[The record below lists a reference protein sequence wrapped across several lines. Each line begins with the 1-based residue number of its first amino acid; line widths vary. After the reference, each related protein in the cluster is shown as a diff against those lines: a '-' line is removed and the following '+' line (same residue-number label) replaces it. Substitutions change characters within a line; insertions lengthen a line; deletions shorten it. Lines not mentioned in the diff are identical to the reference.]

1 MSGRRKF
8 SGTVKNIFIAI
19 GKLLTY
25 NITTIMFAALLLYMI
40 ITVVLYATS
49 GHVTSYQV
57 TVGPLTKNPVCTA
70 LALRTEE
77 VVTAEKSGYIEYY
90 ATEGMQ
96 VRQNGSV
103 YSLSN
108 EEQETE
114 AAALTEEQM
123 EDVRSSA
130 SQFSYAYNSNRFYD
144 TYSYKYQIRGTIL
157 QAAEDALSGS
167 TGTGQT
173 AQDSLTSEETG
184 ETSGEDTEADN
195 GNAVEGTAETGETG
209 TVNDSG
215 NSQDSN
221 GNVISVG
228 NQDVYTAPEAGIVM
242 YSTDG
247 YENKTAD
254 SLVEEDF
261 DQMSYQN
268 ENLITDGEVQP
279 GDSVYKLVTSENWTL
294 MVPLTDQMAAAL
306 AGRESIQVKF
316 VKDGESQN
324 GSLTIVNVGSQKVAR
339 IDLVNGMTRYAEDR
353 FLEVELV
360 VNTQSGLKI
369 PVSSI
374 VEKEFYTVPLD
385 FLTLGDN
392 GDTQGFLKEV
402 RNGDSSST
410 EFVNVTI
417 YKRIDADGNEI
428 TEGTQDTSGGLCYV
442 DKDTLKDGD
451 VLVKPDSGETFTVE
465 NTDNLQGVYNI
476 NQGYAVFRQIEIMD
490 QNEEYCIVEQ
500 GTSYGLRAFDYIVRD
515 GSTVN
520 EEEIVYSGSN

>member
-8 SGTVKNIFIAI
+8 SGTVKNIFLSI

-25 NITTIMFAALLLYMI
+25 NITTIMFGALLLYMI

-77 VVTAEKSGYIEYY
+77 VVTAEKAGYIEYY

-96 VRQNGSV
+96 VRKDGSV

-108 EEQETE
+108 EKQKTDTVS
-114 AAALTEEQM
+114 LTEEQT
-123 EDVRSSA
+123 EAVRSSA
-130 SQFSYAYNSNRFYD
+130 SQFSYAYNSNHFYE

-157 QAAEDALSGS
+157 QAAEDSQVASAVTGQGVQDS
-167 TGTGQT
+167 TG
-173 AQDSLTSEETG
+173 DEEEETSG
-184 ETSGEDTEADN
+184 TIAGNSEETSGEAEEEQNEEDN
-195 GNAVEGTAETGETG
+195 DQEENT
-209 TVNDSG
+209 
-215 NSQDSN
+215 Q
-221 GNVISVG
+221 GNVITIG
-228 NQDVYTAPEAGIVM
+228 DQDVYTAPEAGIVM

-261 DQMSYQN
+261 DQMAYKNQ
-268 ENLITDGEVQP
+268 NLIVNGEVQP

-294 MVPLTDQMAAAL
+294 MVPITDQMAAAL

-324 GSLTIVNVGSQKVAR
+324 GSLTIVNIGSQKVAR
-339 IDLVNGMTRYAEDR
+339 IELVNGMTRYAGDR

-360 VNTQSGLKI
+360 INTQSGLKI

-392 GDTQGFLKEV
+392 GDAQGFLKEV
-402 RNGDSSST
+402 RKGDASSS
-410 EFVNVTI
+410 EFVSVTI
-417 YKRIDADGNEI
+417 YRRVDADGKEI
-428 TEGTQDTSGGLCYV
+428 TDSTQDTSGGLCYV
-442 DKDTLKDGD
+442 DKDTLKAGE
-451 VLVKPDSGETFTVE
+451 VLIKPDSGETFTVGD
-465 NTDNLQGVYNI
+465 TDNLQGVYNI
-476 NQGYAVFRQIEIMD
+476 NQGYAVFRQIDILD
-490 QNEEYCIVEQ
+490 QNEEYCIVAQ

-515 GSTVN
+515 GSSVN
-520 EEEIVYSGSN
+520 EEEILYSGSN

>member
-8 SGTVKNIFIAI
+8 SGTVKNIFLSI

-25 NITTIMFAALLLYMI
+25 NITTIMFGALLLYMI

-70 LALRTEE
+70 LAIRTEE
-77 VVTAEKSGYIEYY
+77 VVTAEKAGYIEYY
-90 ATEGMQ
+90 ASEGMQ
-96 VRQNGSV
+96 VRKEGSV

-108 EEQETE
+108 EEQKQVT
-114 AAALTEEQM
+114 ASLTEEQM
-123 EDVRSSA
+123 ENVRSSA
-130 SQFSYAYNSNRFYD
+130 SQFSYAYNSNHFYD
-144 TYSYKYQIRGTIL
+144 TYSYKYQVRGTIL
-157 QAAEDALSGS
+157 QAVQESQS
-167 TGTGQT
+167 TS
-173 AQDSLTSEETG
+173 AETG
-184 ETSGEDTEADN
+184 SSVQDDTSDEEEGNTGEDRENSQQTSGESE
-195 GNAVEGTAETGETG
+195 EQTAEDNEE
-209 TVNDSG
+209 
-215 NSQDSN
+215 QEEPEEK
-221 GNVISVG
+221 VISVG

-242 YSTDG
+242 YSIDG

-261 DQMSYQN
+261 DQMAYHSQ
-268 ENLITDGEVQP
+268 NLIVNGEIQP

-306 AGRESIQVKF
+306 AGRNSIQVKF

-324 GSLTIVNVGSQKVAR
+324 GSLSIVNIGSQKVAR
-339 IDLVNGMTRYAEDR
+339 IELVNGMSRYAGDR

-360 VNTQSGLKI
+360 INTQSGLKI

-402 RNGDSSST
+402 RKGDTSSS

-417 YKRIDADGNEI
+417 YRRVDADGNEI
-428 TEGTQDTSGGLCYV
+428 TDSTQDTSGGLCYV
-442 DKDTLKDGD
+442 DEDTLQAGD
-451 VLVKPDSGETFTVE
+451 ILIKPDSGETFTVGD
-465 NTDNLQGVYNI
+465 TDNLQGVYNI
-476 NQGYAVFRQIEIMD
+476 NQGYAVFRQIEILD
-490 QNEEYCIVEQ
+490 QNEEYCIVGQ

-515 GSTVN
+515 GSSVN
-520 EEEIVYSGSN
+520 EEEILYSGSN